1 MALIQCK
8 ECNNT
13 VSEQAEKCPHCG
25 APIKLVKTKPYKH
38 KKWYEQ
44 SSITLCIAAVLII
57 LGFGFVHIITG
68 ITSPLGLPFDVA
80 LKSSLGYS
88 ETFVNADKVT
98 SMPWIAA
105 KSKYPLGCRVLQRKH
120 YIESDD
126 QFEERVQK
134 ETKEELEKAQKQINQ
149 EFEMAMQQS
158 EERY

>member
-1 MALIQCK
+1 M
-8 ECNNT
+8 
-13 VSEQAEKCPHCG
+13 
-25 APIKLVKTKPYKH
+25 
-38 KKWYEQ
+38 
-44 SSITLCIAAVLII
+44 
-57 LGFGFVHIITG
+57 
-68 ITSPLGLPFDVA
+68 GLPFDVA